1 MRFMMEPMDSK
12 PDGETSVMGAEDDD
26 GEAEEPDG
34 EAAGT
39 GAELSV
45 AALMRRWAWVGKRA

>member
-12 PDGETSVMGAEDDD
+12 PDGETSGTRAASGTGAEDDD
-26 GEAEEPDG
+26 GEA
-34 EAAGT
+34 AGT
-39 GAELSV
+39 GAKLSV